1 MLLAEYSGLAKV
13 VGTDTTSAK
22 GKEATNASDFMHI
35 VILDATSKMGV
46 CNIVHET
53 AETAKA
59 ETAKAETAKAET
71 AKAETAETAKAGTAK
86 ATTAKAKTAKADTS
100 MKSVED
106 KIASAMA
113 DPLQMSDDDE
123 AAEAADIVHAS
134 LRTAVREAMSNATSS
149 IAEDCCDGPETQVV
163 EDTEDENEDRR
174 PEAECESEKKK
185 ARLV

>member
-53 AETAKA
+53 
-59 ETAKAETAKAET
+59 AETAKAET

>member
-53 AETAKA
+53 A